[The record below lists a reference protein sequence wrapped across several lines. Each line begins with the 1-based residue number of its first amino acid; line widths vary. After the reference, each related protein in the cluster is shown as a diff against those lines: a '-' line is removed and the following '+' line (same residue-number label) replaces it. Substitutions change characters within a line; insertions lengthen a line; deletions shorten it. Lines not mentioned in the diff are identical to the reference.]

1 MSCVPEMFAP
11 AGSSSQVAIPGR
23 NPKQAV
29 STRST
34 LLAVVAWACLTAA
47 CSSGTV
53 QVGEGPM
60 PGGPTQPEGNGPD
73 GYAEL
78 TWADPQPTTHY
89 TLPGG
94 TLVTKLGG
102 RTRDRHA
109 REMPPKGN
117 PLGGDNY
124 MTFAA
129 HYFER
134 RTHDITLYDNPNPDP
149 KKPGTRILTLVVR
162 PQWWLYG
169 TNFRGGYI
177 GRRGEQPYLPMS
189 VALYGDNGGMKQLPP
204 GTLRRDQ
211 ELETPIKNYDA
222 LPDNNSPSGF
232 RDLNVPL
239 ADGEFVLVK
248 QITRSPALNRDLRE
262 GDLYEFE
269 LGIFL
274 DGPKGNALGRFNYY
288 SDALVY
294 RVGTPGIVPWY
305 RGPCCDAPAIP
316 WDSTPIPD
324 SALAGGKMM
333 TLQENTS
340 GFTHINFMQAS
351 LNIAGRN
358 VQAFTEG
365 RRLIHTS
372 FLTGGHHEPGNPAVT
387 TAMNKAGPRFQQASC
402 IDCHV
407 NNGKSSPALNTP
419 LSTMV
424 VLTADVDSTGK
435 LVPDSRFGGHLW
447 QGMVNDGKTQ
457 YDGRNAVLKVTS
469 YRETPGQ
476 YPDGT
481 AYTLQ
486 APVYSLTDRQ
496 GNALELPARMSVH
509 TAPHMVGMGLLEA
522 VPEKQLKALAEAS
535 RQDPDGAVGKLQLI
549 PDPRFPSITRV
560 GRFGWRGTA
569 STVEEQV
576 AGALNNDMG
585 VTTSMFP
592 THNCGLATDDADCRN
607 ANSAAPELSD
617 EHLRLIVDYT
627 SLLAVPPQ
635 RHFPGEQPLRNYAV
649 DFGDLVEDPDPS
661 KLQAELAQMRADEA
675 DERRMQ
681 ERVATGAVLFT
692 QARCNACHVATLT
705 TGTGHRYAELREQT
719 LRPYTD
725 LLLHDMG
732 PELGDNFPQGVATG
746 QEWRTAPLWSLGLLE
761 HTNPGTRFL
770 HDGRARTLE
779 EAILWHGGQGSAS
792 RDRFKAMSRDERGML
807 LDFVSAL

>member
-1 MSCVPEMFAP
+1 MAARCLERSRNVSCVPEKFAC
-11 AGSSSQVAIPGR
+11 R
-23 NPKQAV
+23 NPKQEVTIRPALFATV
-29 STRST
+29 SWVC
-34 LLAVVAWACLTAA
+34 LAVAA
-47 CSSGTV
+47 CSPNTAQIGD
-53 QVGEGPM
+53 GPA
-60 PGGPTQPEGNGPD
+60 PGDGSNGSD
-73 GYAEL
+73 GYTEL
-78 TWADPQPTTHY
+78 TWPEQQPTIHY
-89 TLPGG
+89 TLPSG
-94 TLVTKLGG
+94 TLVTKVGG

-109 REMPPKGN
+109 REMPPKGD
-117 PLGGDNY
+117 PMGGDNY

-134 RTHDITLYDNPNPDP
+134 RTHDITIYDNPNPDP

-177 GRRGEQPYLPMS
+177 GRRGDEPYLPMS
-189 VALYGDNGGMKQLPP
+189 VALYGDNGGMKQQPP
-204 GTLRRDQ
+204 GTLLKDQ
-211 ELETPIKNYDA
+211 ELKTPIENYDA
-222 LPDNNSPSGF
+222 LPDNNSPSTY
-232 RDLNVPL
+232 RDLKVPL

-274 DGPKGNALGRFNYY
+274 DGTKGDELGRFNYY

-294 RVGTPGIVPWY
+294 RVGSPGIVPWY
-305 RGPCCDAPAIP
+305 RGPCCDAPSIP

-333 TLQENTS
+333 TLQEDTS

-358 VQAFTEG
+358 IQAFTEG

-372 FLTGGHHEPGNPAVT
+372 FLTGGHHEPGNPPVT
-387 TAMNKAGPRFQQASC
+387 AAMNKAGPRFQQASC

-407 NNGKSSPALNTP
+407 NNGKSSPALNAP

-424 VLTADVDSTGK
+424 VLTADVDDTGK

-447 QGMVNDGKTQ
+447 QGVVNDGKTQ
-457 YDGRNAVLKVTS
+457 YDGRNAVLKITA
-469 YRETPGQ
+469 YREIPGQ

-486 APVYSLTDRQ
+486 EPIYSLTDRM
-496 GNALELPARMSVH
+496 GKPLEMPARMSVH

-522 VPEKQLKALAEAS
+522 VPESQLKALADAS
-535 RQDPDGAVGKLQLI
+535 RHDADGAVGKLQLI
-549 PDPRFPSITRV
+549 PDPRSPSVIRV

-576 AGALNNDMG
+576 SGALNNDMG

-592 THNCGLATDDADCRN
+592 THNCGLAKDDADCRN
-607 ANSAAPELSD
+607 ANSTTPEISNED
-617 EHLRLIVDYT
+617 VRRIVDYT

-649 DFGDLVEDPDPS
+649 DFGALVQDPDQS
-661 KLQAELAQMRADEA
+661 KLEAELAKMREDEA
-675 DERRMQ
+675 AERQMQ
-681 ERVATGAVLFT
+681 ERVAAGSVLFK

-705 TGTGHRYAELREQT
+705 TGTAHRYAELREQT
-719 LRPYTD
+719 IHPYTD

-732 PELGDNFPQGVATG
+732 PELGDNYPQGVATG

-761 HTNPGTRFL
+761 HTNPGARFL
-770 HDGRARTLE
+770 HDGRARTIE
-779 EAILWHGGQGSAS
+779 EAILWHGGQGRAS
-792 RDRFKAMSRDERGML
+792 RDRFKAMSKEERGKL
-807 LDFVSAL
+807 IDFVKSL